1 MKTPGYALK
10 LVSVLLMLSLY
21 CSSAIANA
29 SSQLALTP
37 SEQRWLDQH
46 PAIRLAIDIN
56 WAPFEFIDDAGQ
68 YQGMASEYIALV
80 EKRLGIQFQVDTTRS
95 WSEMVDAVKTRQ
107 LDLFSCVVKTP
118 QRQEFAQFTQPY
130 ITFPMVI
137 VTRDDEHFIDGLK
150 DLRGKTVAVV
160 NSYATHDLLAENA
173 PNLELFLGDNVRH
186 GLEAV
191 SNGQAFAFVGNL
203 AAIGQVIKET
213 GLSNLK
219 VSGQTPWRFELGM
232 AVRSDWP
239 ELTGILQKALD
250 SISSEER
257 DQIYNNWFRL
267 EFDQQTDYR
276 LLGLVVACSLVL
288 VLVFLFWNK
297 RLQEQVQRR
306 RRVEGKLKDSRNFQ
320 ATILNSANYS
330 IISTDIEG
338 RIRSFNG
345 GAERMLGHQEKDVLG
360 RPIVDLIHSR
370 EDVRKHAKRL
380 TEELGYPIQ
389 PDLQTLTAKARRQL
403 PDEEEWLYL
412 RKDGGPFPV
421 QLSNTCVVNHDG
433 QITGFLFVGI
443 DISQRKGAEKRLQ
456 LAHKVIENTS
466 EGIVVTDPNGTIV
479 DVNPAHLRT
488 MGYSRDEVIG
498 NNPKLWKSGRHDQ
511 TFYQNMW
518 RQLLKEG
525 IWEGEIWDRRKDGEV
540 FPKWLSINAIK
551 DDQGTVLNY
560 VALSTDITQQK
571 ATEQELENLAFYD
584 PLTQLPNRTL
594 FKDRLEHELLIAK
607 RFNRPLG
614 LMFLDL
620 DRFKDVNDTLGHDIG
635 DLLLEKVARR
645 LEGCLRA
652 SDTVCRLGGDEFTV
666 ILTEISSPDALAHV
680 AENMIAAI
688 NEAFVLNN
696 QQV

>member
-1 MKTPGYALK
+1 
-10 LVSVLLMLSLY
+10 
-21 CSSAIANA
+21 
-29 SSQLALTP
+29 
-37 SEQRWLDQH
+37 
-46 PAIRLAIDIN
+46 
-56 WAPFEFIDDAGQ
+56 
-68 YQGMASEYIALV
+68 
-80 EKRLGIQFQVDTTRS
+80 
-95 WSEMVDAVKTRQ
+95 
-107 LDLFSCVVKTP
+107 
-118 QRQEFAQFTQPY
+118 
-130 ITFPMVI
+130 
-137 VTRDDEHFIDGLK
+137 
-150 DLRGKTVAVV
+150 
-160 NSYATHDLLAENA
+160 
-173 PNLELFLGDNVRH
+173 
-186 GLEAV
+186 
-191 SNGQAFAFVGNL
+191 
-203 AAIGQVIKET
+203 
-213 GLSNLK
+213 
-219 VSGQTPWRFELGM
+219 
-232 AVRSDWP
+232 
-239 ELTGILQKALD
+239 
-250 SISSEER
+250 
-257 DQIYNNWFRL
+257 
-267 EFDQQTDYR
+267 
-276 LLGLVVACSLVL
+276 
-288 VLVFLFWNK
+288 
-297 RLQEQVQRR
+297 
-306 RRVEGKLKDSRNFQ
+306 
-320 ATILNSANYS
+320 
-330 IISTDIEG
+330 
-338 RIRSFNG
+338 
-345 GAERMLGHQEKDVLG
+345 MLGYQEKDVLG

-380 TEELGYPIQ
+380 TEELGYPVQ

-412 RKDGGPFPV
+412 RKDGGPFSV
-421 QLSNTCVVNHDG
+421 QLSNTCVVNHDA

-466 EGIVVTDPNGTIV
+466 EGIVVTDPTGTIV
-479 DVNPAHLRT
+479 DVNPAHLKT

-498 NNPKLWKSGRHDQ
+498 NNPRLWKSGRHDQ

-518 RQLLKEG
+518 RKLLKDG

-680 AENMIAAI
+680 AENMITAI

-696 QQV
+696 QQVFISTSIGIALFPDDGLDFGTLTRHADIAMYKCKEAGRDNYSFYTADMNVQNQARISMESDLRRALEQNQLELHYQPIVDMSSGKVVTVEALVRWRHPLKGLIMPQQFIPLAEETGLIIPLGEWVLKTACRDTAQLNIDGWPELKVSVNLSGRQFQSSELVDSVVKNLSESKLSVKNLQLEITESMIMHDVDEAIEIMKQLNSRGLKISIDDFGTGYSSLSHLKKFPIHSLKIDRAFIRDIADDKDDEAIVDTIISMAKAMDLHVTAEGVETSEQLDYLLKRHCDLIQGYYFSKPLALPQLRSYLSQESQSVSA